1 MIRSKLTNDC
11 LMLYLM
17 PYFKWLKIQLLLG
30 LLLMVGT
37 LSAQQNFLEIPVK
50 LEIEKGNMTEVVIK
64 VKKEGKDAFTQSGA
78 SKMRF
83 KLDFNKKYTL
93 IFSKPGYISKT
104 IEVNTKAPTGR
115 VSSGFDPYKI
125 GVKLFLQNQENIVV
139 YNQAVA
145 QIKYDQNLDEFNFET
160 DYSKSILSAVTRDE
174 EVEKQTEDTVSAAN
188 TSPSTQSGSD
198 ANVTPITASSSTA
211 NGDVQDKA
219 NTVEA
224 TEVNPSMAANHQAN
238 EELPPAGITN
248 AGNEPPT
255 AGAVNTGEKQ
265 PNKGSVNGGETP
277 PPTKNG
283 NGNHDQLSAPTYT
296 ADKDAKGGGI
306 LPASG
311 SENNAPSISVNS
323 SAASPSDGAQYSES
337 ENITRED
344 IVEKNRIITK
354 IKVIKNGVETEYSR
368 VNYSWGGRYFF
379 KNNVMS
385 ISETLFV
392 QWSGVGN

>member
-1 MIRSKLTNDC
+1 
-11 LMLYLM
+11 MLYLM
-17 PYFKWLKIQLLLG
+17 PQFNWLKIQLLLG
-30 LLLMVGT
+30 LMLMVGP
-37 LSAQQNFLEIPVK
+37 LFAQQNFLEIPVK
-50 LEIEKGNMTEVVIK
+50 LEIEKGNMSEVVIK

-104 IEVNTKAPTGR
+104 IEVNTKAPSSR
-115 VSSGFDPYKI
+115 ISSGFDPYKI
-125 GVKLFLQNQENIVV
+125 GVKLFLQNQENMVI

-160 DYSKSILSAVTRDE
+160 DYSKSILSAVTRDDAE
-174 EVEKQTEDTVSAAN
+174 EKQSEDTASAAS
-188 TSPSTQSGSD
+188 TSPSTQSGTDESV
-198 ANVTPITASSSTA
+198 APVTASTSAT
-211 NGDVQDKA
+211 NGDVQEKA
-219 NTVEA
+219 NTGQA
-224 TEVNPSMAANHQAN
+224 TEINPAIAANHQAN
-238 EELPPAGITN
+238 EELPPSGKTN
-248 AGNEPPT
+248 EGNEPPPSGT
-255 AGAVNTGEKQ
+255 VNSGGDQ

-277 PPTKNG
+277 PPTKSG
-283 NGNHDQLSAPTYT
+283 NGDQDQMSAPSYT
-296 ADKDAKGGGI
+296 ADKDSKGGGI

-323 SAASPSDGAQYSES
+323 SVEAPGAGPQYSES

-344 IVEKNRIITK
+344 IVERNRIITK
-354 IKVIKNGVETEYSR
+354 IKVTKNGVETEYSR

-392 QWSGVGN
+392 QWTGVRN

>member
-1 MIRSKLTNDC
+1 MIWSKLTNDC

-17 PYFKWLKIQLLLG
+17 PQFNWLKTQLLLG
-30 LLLMVGT
+30 LLLMVGP
-37 LSAQQNFLEIPVK
+37 LFAQQNFLEIPVK
-50 LEIEKGNMTEVVIK
+50 LEIEKGNMSEVVIK

-104 IEVNTKAPTGR
+104 IEVNTKAPSGR
-115 VSSGFDPYKI
+115 ISSGFDPYKI
-125 GVKLFLQNQENIVV
+125 GVKLFLQNQENMVI

-160 DYSKSILSAVTRDE
+160 DYSKSILSAVTRDDAE
-174 EVEKQTEDTVSAAN
+174 EKQAEDTASASS

-198 ANVTPITASSSTA
+198 ESVTPVTASTSTT

-219 NTVEA
+219 KTEEA
-224 TEVNPSMAANHQAN
+224 TEVNPSMAANQQAN
-238 EELPPAGITN
+238 EELPPSGKTN
-248 AGNEPPT
+248 EGNEPPP
-255 AGAVNTGEKQ
+255 AGTVNTGEEK

-283 NGNHDQLSAPTYT
+283 NGDQDQLSAPTYT

-323 SAASPSDGAQYSES
+323 SAEAPSDGPQYSES

-344 IVEKNRIITK
+344 IVERNRIITK

-392 QWSGVGN
+392 QWTGVRN

>member
-1 MIRSKLTNDC
+1 
-11 LMLYLM
+11 MLYLM
-17 PYFKWLKIQLLLG
+17 PQFKWLKIQLLLG
-30 LLLMVGT
+30 LLLMVGP

-50 LEIEKGNMTEVVIK
+50 LDIEKGNMSEVIVK
-64 VKKEGKDAFTQSGA
+64 VKKDGKDAFTQSGA

-104 IEVNTKAPTGR
+104 IEVNTKAPAGR
-115 VSSGFDPYKI
+115 ISSGFDPYKI
-125 GVKLFLQNQENIVV
+125 GVKLFLQNQENMVI

-160 DYSKSILSAVTRDE
+160 DYSKSILSSVTRDE
-174 EVEKQTEDTVSAAN
+174 TEEDQVEDTASVAS

-198 ANVTPITASSSTA
+198 ESVAPVTASTSTT
-211 NGDVQDKA
+211 NGDVQENA
-219 NTVEA
+219 NTGAA
-224 TEVNPSMAANHQAN
+224 TETNPSIAANHQAN
-238 EELPPAGITN
+238 EELPPSGKTN
-248 AGNEPPT
+248 TGNEPPPSGT
-255 AGAVNTGEKQ
+255 VNTGAEQ

-277 PPTKNG
+277 PPTRKG
-283 NGNHDQLSAPTYT
+283 NGDQDQLNAPTYT

-306 LPASG
+306 LPATG
-311 SENNAPSISVNS
+311 SENNAPNISVNS
-323 SAASPSDGAQYSES
+323 SAEAPGDGPQYSES

-344 IVEKNRIITK
+344 IVERNRIITK
-354 IKVIKNGVETEYSR
+354 IKVTKNGVETEYSR

-392 QWSGVGN
+392 QWTGVRN

>member
-1 MIRSKLTNDC
+1 
-11 LMLYLM
+11 MLYLM
-17 PYFKWLKIQLLLG
+17 PQFKWLKIQLLLG
-30 LLLMVGT
+30 LMLMVGP
-37 LSAQQNFLEIPVK
+37 LFAQQNFLEIPVK
-50 LEIEKGNMTEVVIK
+50 LDIEKGNMSEVVIK

-104 IEVNTKAPTGR
+104 IEVNTKAPSSR
-115 VSSGFDPYKI
+115 ISSGFDPYKI
-125 GVKLFLQNQENIVV
+125 GVKLFLQNQENMVI

-174 EVEKQTEDTVSAAN
+174 AEEKQTEDTASAAS

-198 ANVTPITASSSTA
+198 ESVAPVTASTSTS
-211 NGDVQDKA
+211 NGDVQEKA
-219 NTVEA
+219 NTGESAEINQA
-224 TEVNPSMAANHQAN
+224 TAANHQAN
-238 EELPPAGITN
+238 EELPPSGKTN
-248 AGNEPPT
+248 EGNEPPP
-255 AGAVNTGEKQ
+255 AGTVNSGDEQ

-277 PPTKNG
+277 PPTKSG
-283 NGNHDQLSAPTYT
+283 NGDQDQMSTPTFT
-296 ADKDAKGGGI
+296 AEKDSKGGGI

-311 SENNAPSISVNS
+311 SEINAPSISVN
-323 SAASPSDGAQYSES
+323 AAAEAPGEGPQYSES

-344 IVEKNRIITK
+344 IVERNRIITK
-354 IKVIKNGVETEYSR
+354 IKVTKNGVETEYSR

-385 ISETLFV
+385 ISENLFV
-392 QWSGVGN
+392 QWTGVRN